1 MINKQVFKGF
11 LIGLLAPIAAF
22 VVYVAFFT
30 DSSSPLQLLK
40 QLFHLDLI
48 THVISLSTL
57 INLLIFYMK
66 ITTNRDVFAR
76 GIVMATF
83 FYAFLVVILIVI

>member
-1 MINKQVFKGF
+1 MINNQVFKGF
-11 LIGLLAPIAAF
+11 LIGLFAPIAAF

-40 QLFHLDLI
+40 HLFHLDLL
-48 THVISLSTL
+48 THVISLSAL

-66 ITTNRDVFAR
+66 ITTNRDVVAR

-83 FYAFLVVILIVI
+83 FYTFLVVILIVI

>member
-1 MINKQVFKGF
+1 MINRQVFKGF
-11 LIGLLAPIAAF
+11 LIGLLAPVAAF

-40 QLFHLDLI
+40 QLFQLDLL

-66 ITTNRDVFAR
+66 ITTNRDVVAR

>member
-1 MINKQVFKGF
+1 MFKGF
-11 LIGLLAPIAAF
+11 LIGLFAPIAAF

-30 DSSSPLQLLK
+30 ESSSPLQLLK
-40 QLFHLDLI
+40 QLFHLDLL

-66 ITTNRDVFAR
+66 ISTGRDVVAR
-76 GIVMATF
+76 GIVMVTF
-83 FYAFLVVILIVI
+83 FYAFLVVVLLVI

>member
-1 MINKQVFKGF
+1 MINNQVFKGF
-11 LIGLLAPIAAF
+11 LIGLFAPVAAF

-30 DSSSPLQLLK
+30 DSPSPLQLLK
-40 QLFHLDLI
+40 QLFHLDLL

-66 ITTNRDVFAR
+66 ITTNRDVVAR

>member
-1 MINKQVFKGF
+1 MINRQVFKGF
-11 LIGLLAPIAAF
+11 LIGLSAPVAAF

-40 QLFHLDLI
+40 QLFHLNLL

-66 ITTNRDVFAR
+66 ITTNRDVVAR

>member
-1 MINKQVFKGF
+1 MINNQVFKGV
-11 LIGLLAPIAAF
+11 LIGLFAPIAAF

-30 DSSSPLQLLK
+30 DSASPLQLLN
-40 QLFHLDLI
+40 QLFHLDLL

-66 ITTNRDVFAR
+66 ITTNRDVVAR

>member
-11 LIGLLAPIAAF
+11 LIGFFAPIAAF

-40 QLFHLDLI
+40 QL
-48 THVISLSTL
+48 T
-57 INLLIFYMK
+57 
-66 ITTNRDVFAR
+66 
-76 GIVMATF
+76 
-83 FYAFLVVILIVI
+83 

>member
-11 LIGLLAPIAAF
+11 LIGLLAPVAAF

-30 DSSSPLQLLK
+30 DNSSPLQLLK
-40 QLFHLDLI
+40 QLFHLDLL

-66 ITTNRDVFAR
+66 ITTNRDVVAR